1 MRQFRPT
8 AHRGGAA
15 LDANL
20 GIENTVRA
28 FMNARNLGYTYL
40 ETDVR
45 TSCDG
50 VPYVL
55 HDAELTRMTGMP
67 GLLSE
72 TTSRAL
78 DDVLVAGREPLPR
91 LEAVLTELPD
101 CHFNIDLKDDGAP
114 RRVAD
119 VLTRTGAASRVTV
132 ASFDNR
138 RLRLFR
144 RLMPDVATSASTRET
159 ALFVLGTLPRLRR
172 SAVDGGATRLQL
184 PLDYSGLRVVTRR
197 LVERAHLAG
206 LAVDVWTIDDPAVMN
221 ELIDL
226 GVDGIVSDAV
236 DVLRDV
242 AAARELWPTGA

>member
-1 MRQFRPT
+1 MREFRPT

-15 LDANL
+15 LEANA

-28 FMNARNLGYTYL
+28 FRAARDLGFAFM

-55 HDAELTRMTGMP
+55 HDARLDRMAGID
-67 GLLSE
+67 
-72 TTSRAL
+72 RRL
-78 DDVLVAGREPLPR
+78 DDTPSTIADGVTIGSREPLPR
-91 LEAVLTELPD
+91 LETLLRELPD

-119 VLTRTGAASRVTV
+119 VVRRTGSTGRVTI
-132 ASFDNR
+132 ASFADR

-159 ALFVLGTLPRLRR
+159 AWFVAGMFPRLRR
-172 SAVDGGATRLQL
+172 AATSGGAGRLQL
-184 PLDYSGLRVVTRR
+184 PLDYYGVRVVTRR
-197 LVERAHLAG
+197 LVERAHRLG
-206 LAVDVWTIDDPAVMN
+206 LAVDVWTIDDPAEMN
-221 ELIDL
+221 RLIDL
-226 GVDGIVSDAV
+226 GVDGIVSDAI

-242 AAARELWPTGA
+242 ARVRGLWPSRP